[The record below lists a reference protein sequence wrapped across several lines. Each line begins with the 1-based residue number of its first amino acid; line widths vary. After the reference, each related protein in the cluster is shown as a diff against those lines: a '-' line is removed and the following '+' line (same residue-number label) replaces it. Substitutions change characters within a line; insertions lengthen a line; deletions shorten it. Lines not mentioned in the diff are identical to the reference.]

1 MAITCSLLG
10 NPVAYDVLVT
20 GPEKKHSQG
29 NDKRE
34 GTFTFLCYKPKSF
47 IDKMKQTTNTAL
59 RQICRSSD
67 QTLHVILNWSKDLRS
82 TRWSLLQFTD
92 LLSVSYYLQGLV
104 QCLAHL
110 SIWYMTK
117 ARTLMASEHLN
128 RINQKSER
136 LGNQVG

>member
-10 NPVAYDVLVT
+10 NPVASDVLVT
-20 GPEKKHSQG
+20 GPGKKHSQG

-34 GTFTFLCYKPKSF
+34 GTFTFLCYKPESF
-47 IDKMKQTTNTAL
+47 IDKVKQTTNTAL

-67 QTLHVILNWSKDLRS
+67 QTLHVILNWFKDLRS

-104 QCLAHL
+104 QCLVHL
-110 SIWYMTK
+110 SIWYITK
-117 ARTLMASEHLN
+117 ARMLMASEHL
-128 RINQKSER
+128 KSER